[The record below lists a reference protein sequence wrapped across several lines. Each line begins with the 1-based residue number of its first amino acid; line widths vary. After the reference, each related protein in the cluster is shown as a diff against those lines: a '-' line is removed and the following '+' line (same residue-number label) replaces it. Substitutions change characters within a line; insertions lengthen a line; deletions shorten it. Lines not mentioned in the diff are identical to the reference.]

1 MGMFSWCCNGCGH
14 ELHTDEVVRI
24 NGCVGVYD
32 GYGRA
37 GNFDYQSGD
46 PVCWHEYCYQDA
58 AKDYGELD
66 ETPSKHAENQG
77 FGYGILKY
85 MRSEDCELP
94 IKMKVRIDCSW
105 FDGENVQE
113 QNHII
118 IKDQGE
124 YQLFDKKLLRDCYRV
139 DVEDEENVRELA
151 KKLETQADKETTFD
165 DLDTALKVAE
175 SLMKNLP
182 NPERGYELAVLGT
195 QDGEHGMIY
204 QFNKIAKTNKVP
216 IEGEFYP
223 NGNQK
228 CNYVPNGEFEENLF
242 YSIEQ

>member
-1 MGMFSWCCNGCGH
+1 MGMFSWCCNGCGL
-14 ELHTDEVVRI
+14 ELHMDELVRM

-37 GNFDYQSGD
+37 GNFDYQGNEP

-58 AKDYGELD
+58 VKDFGEPD
-66 ETPSKHAENQG
+66 NSPSKHAENQG
-77 FGYGILKY
+77 FGFSILKY

-94 IKMKVRIDCSW
+94 IKMNVRIDCSW
-105 FDGENVQE
+105 FDGENIQE

-118 IKDQGE
+118 IKNEGE
-124 YQLFDKKLLRDCYRV
+124 YQLFDKRNLRDCFLKDEV
-139 DVEDEENVRELA
+139 DSELVD
-151 KKLETQADKETTFD
+151 KLEKQSTKEASFD

-182 NPERGYELAVLGT
+182 NPERGYELAVLGK

-204 QFNKIAKTNKVP
+204 QFNKTAKINKVP
-216 IEGEFYP
+216 IEGKFYP
-223 NGNQK
+223 NGNQR
-228 CNYVPNGEFEENLF
+228 CNYVPNGEFEEDLF

>member
-1 MGMFSWCCNGCGH
+1 MFSWCCKGCGH
-14 ELHTDEVVRI
+14 ELHMNELVRMD
-24 NGCVGVYD
+24 GCVGEYD

-37 GNFDYQSGD
+37 GNFDYDSGD
-46 PVCWHEYCYQDA
+46 PVCWHEYCYQNASDQR
-58 AKDYGELD
+58 KLD
-66 ETPSKHAENQG
+66 TTPSKYAENQG
-77 FGYGILKY
+77 FGYNILKY

-94 IKMKVRIDCSW
+94 ITMRVRIDVSW
-105 FDGENVQE
+105 FDGENVQK

-124 YQLFDKKLLRDCYRV
+124 YQLFDKKLLRDCYRQDQV
-139 DVEDEENVRELA
+139 DEELVI
-151 KKLETQADKETTFD
+151 KLEKQADKETTFN

-182 NPERGYELAVLGT
+182 NPERGYNLAVLGT

-204 QFNKIAKTNKVP
+204 EFNKIPKTNKVP
-216 IEGEFYP
+216 IEGKFYP
-223 NGNQK
+223 NGNQTFEF
-228 CNYVPNGEFEENLF
+228 VPTGEFKEKLF

>member
-1 MGMFSWCCNGCGH
+1 MFSWCCKGCGH
-14 ELHTDEVVRI
+14 ELHMDELVRMD
-24 NGCVGVYD
+24 GSVGVYD

-37 GNFDYQSGD
+37 GNFDYQGDD
-46 PVCWHEYCYQDA
+46 PVCWHEYCYQNASDQR
-58 AKDYGELD
+58 KLD
-66 ETPSKHAENQG
+66 DTPSKYAANQG
-77 FGYGILKY
+77 FGYNILKY
-85 MRSEDCELP
+85 MRSEDCDLP
-94 IKMKVRIDCSW
+94 IKMKVRIDVSW

-151 KKLETQADKETTFD
+151 KKLAIQADKETTFD

-182 NPERGYELAVLGT
+182 NPERGYDLAVLGT
-195 QDGEHGMIY
+195 QGDKHGMIY
-204 QFNKIAKTNKVP
+204 EFNKIAKTNKVP
-216 IEGEFYP
+216 IEGKFYP

-228 CNYVPNGEFEENLF
+228 FNNVPNGEFEEKLF